1 MELER
6 RGERRR
12 ELEETEERLS
22 NQTILRLVWV
32 VRVVFGV
39 WSLVWTVKMSSVVLM
54 LDRYAMV
61 KSRPRRFSTAICMY
75 YLCAASVGMSYSVC
89 RKVDAEGNVYKMI
102 IIITGNITVNDS
114 TNRRSNGPTKLEAKQ
129 KTKVREMRK
138 KKTFPSIPVCS
149 KNTPYEREKELQS
162 SVAGSG
168 WRMEN

>member
-75 YLCAASVGMSYSVC
+75 YPALQVSVC
-89 RKVDAEGNVYKMI
+89 RTLYAEKLTLKVTY
-102 IIITGNITVNDS
+102 TND
-114 TNRRSNGPTKLEAKQ
+114 NNNNGKYNGQ
-129 KTKVREMRK
+129 
-138 KKTFPSIPVCS
+138 
-149 KNTPYEREKELQS
+149 
-162 SVAGSG
+162 
-168 WRMEN
+168 

>member
-1 MELER
+1 
-6 RGERRR
+6 
-12 ELEETEERLS
+12 
-22 NQTILRLVWV
+22 
-32 VRVVFGV
+32 
-39 WSLVWTVKMSSVVLM
+39 
-54 LDRYAMV
+54 
-61 KSRPRRFSTAICMY
+61 
-75 YLCAASVGMSYSVC
+75 
-89 RKVDAEGNVYKMI
+89 MI